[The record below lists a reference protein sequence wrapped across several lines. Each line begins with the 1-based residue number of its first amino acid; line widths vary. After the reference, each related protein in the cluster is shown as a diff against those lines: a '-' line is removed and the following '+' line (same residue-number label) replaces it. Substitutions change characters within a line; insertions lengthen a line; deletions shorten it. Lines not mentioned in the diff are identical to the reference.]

1 MTTDNHRSLADY
13 RQWMRERFPA
23 LNQHIDDGSANNLH
37 LLSEESLRVCDT
49 MTMDSTT
56 DERERFTYISMIHAA
71 LYHHKKNAAESHVA
85 LPDNF
90 SSTLGTVERAMT
102 QLANSIGVEH
112 RFLSVFY
119 LFYNPEIPD
128 LQGRFAQF
136 RPSEYETAFIRVNR
150 EGTLQYKL
158 AANAL
163 FDAFTL
169 LHSTLS
175 SFDSL
180 TSLLQTAG
188 TAFRKISHGNS
199 LLLKTPGGEEF
210 KFLTQY
216 FGEVIVDGKR
226 LRGVNAGDQ
235 PWSYII
241 DLVLGVDLKSVFQ
254 RAFEGTPSER
264 SYIAHAKTSAEVI
277 AYEFHISEYLHEK
290 YLLPED
296 FKFLMKVIRDLTE
309 FPEPLSSLIARSF
322 STEQQLDIAEKLHDV
337 IKHYV
342 AASNV
347 HFQLAKRFVPAN
359 HAGEQIGSAGT
370 NIVRFLKDGLN
381 AEREKIKND
390 LEMKYP
396 PLLKTNNL
404 DTLSV

>member
-1 MTTDNHRSLADY
+1 MPAIPSTPHHY
-13 RQWMRERFPA
+13 RQWMRERFPS
-23 LNQHIDDGSANNLH
+23 LNHSFDDGHANNISI
-37 LLSEESLRVCDT
+37 LSDEALQICEAIVQDT
-49 MTMDSTT
+49 QS

-71 LYHHKKNAAESHVA
+71 LYHHKKRASELKFDLPNNFAKAISIVENAMIQFAH
-85 LPDNF
+85 
-90 SSTLGTVERAMT
+90 
-102 QLANSIGVEH
+102 SIGVEH

-128 LQGRFAQF
+128 LQGKFAQF

-163 FDAFTL
+163 VNAFNL
-169 LHSTLS
+169 LHSTLA
-175 SFDSL
+175 SFESL
-180 TSLLQTAG
+180 KSFLESAA

-210 KFLTQY
+210 QFLTQY
-216 FGEVIVDGKR
+216 FGEVQVAGKT

-241 DLVLGVDLKSVFQ
+241 DLVLGVDLKRVFQ
-254 RAFEGTPSER
+254 QAFEGTMSER
-264 SYIAHAKTSAEVI
+264 DYLAHAKSSAEVI
-277 AYEFHISEYLHEK
+277 AYEFRSSEYLHEK

-296 FKFLMKVIRDLTE
+296 YTFLTKVIQVIIHN
-309 FPEPLSSLIARSF
+309 PSSLISAIASF
-322 STEQQLDIAEKLHDV
+322 SPEEQLQIAEKLHDV
-337 IKHYV
+337 MKQYL

-347 HFQLAKRFVPAN
+347 HFQLAKRFVPKNAD
-359 HAGEQIGSAGT
+359 GEQIGSAGT
-370 NIVRFLKDGLN
+370 NIVRFLKEGLN
-381 AEREKIKND
+381 AERERVMRS

-396 PLLKTNNL
+396 SLSKTNS
-404 DTLSV
+404 TETIPV